1 MRLPLRWPHWHAA
14 RQQGAK
20 VSGPPVNLS
29 VIPTGG
35 AVLMQFYGAETGHY
49 APPSGATQMV
59 ISRAVSGVAG
69 TTTLYSGG
77 LLASWVDA
85 GDGPSFSNAPL
96 SSGLAYLWTVTD
108 NGGATQIGPATPAS
122 SITTQPDALTQLLIR
137 LLQGGINSLVLPPGI
152 APTNVTTQMPQ
163 GGWQAMPFIVVNLDL
178 IQQSE
183 TQIGEDVVNPNPGN
197 DWSLWVNAK
206 RIWRVSVM
214 STDAEERDF
223 YRDSLLSIFRVLK
236 ATVFSP
242 IGYNVTHSFQAASY
256 TSATER
262 DGHTPGFYGA
272 DLMLE
277 IDGEFNTAVLT
288 NYGLINEITVG
299 VTITQPALAL

>member
-1 MRLPLRWPHWHAA
+1 MA
-14 RQQGAK
+14 
-20 VSGPPVNLS
+20 GPPVNLS

-35 AVLMQFYGAETGHY
+35 AVLMQFYNNETGHY
-49 APPSGATQMV
+49 APPSGATQMT

-69 TTTLYSGG
+69 ATAIYSGG
-77 LLASWVDA
+77 LLASWADA

-96 SSGLAYLWTVTD
+96 SSGSAYTWTVTD
-108 NGGATQIGPATPAS
+108 TLGSTVVGPVTPAS
-122 SITTQPDALTQLLIR
+122 SITSVPDALSQLLIR
-137 LLQGGINSLVLPPGI
+137 LLQGGINSLVLPPGV
-152 APTNVTTQMPQ
+152 ARTSVTTQMPQ
-163 GGWQAMPFIVVNLDL
+163 GGWQALPLIIVNLDL

-206 RIWRVSVM
+206 RVWRVSVM

-256 TSATER
+256 TTAKEW

-277 IDGEFNTAVLT
+277 IDGVFNTAVLT
-288 NYGLINEITVG
+288 NYSTIQEITVG
-299 VTITQPALAL
+299 VTVTQPPMAP

>member
-1 MRLPLRWPHWHAA
+1 MLL
-14 RQQGAK
+14 
-20 VSGPPVNLS
+20 
-29 VIPTGG
+29 
-35 AVLMQFYGAETGHY
+35 QFYGSEVGQY
-49 APPSGATQMV
+49 APSSGATQMT

-69 TTTLYSGG
+69 STQLYSGG
-77 LLASWVDA
+77 LLASWVDG

-96 SSGLAYLWTVTD
+96 SSGTTYLWTVTD
-108 NGGATQIGPATPAS
+108 NNGSTQVGPATPAS
-122 SITTQPDALTQLLIR
+122 SITTVPDALTQMLIR
-137 LLQGGINSLVLPPGI
+137 LLQGGVNSLVLPSGV
-152 APTNVTTQMPQ
+152 ARTAVTTQMPQ
-163 GGWQAMPFIVVNLDL
+163 GGWQALPFIVVNLDL

-206 RIWRVSVM
+206 RVWRVSVM

-256 TSATER
+256 TTAKEW

-277 IDGEFNTAVLT
+277 IDGVFNTAVLT
-288 NYGLINEITVG
+288 SYSTISEITVG
-299 VTITQPALAL
+299 VTVTPPGMAL